1 MEKLSLFQLDLTM
14 HQVWQGSCKLEWSM
28 PLLLGWIMI
37 HALSQIPLVYLCKK
51 IADFIDAI
59 YPFSQ
64 KFNPQNLQSG
74 KLTACYD
81 FTDPFNRC

>member
-1 MEKLSLFQLDLTM
+1 
-14 HQVWQGSCKLEWSM
+14 
-28 PLLLGWIMI
+28 MI

-51 IADFIDAI
+51 VADFIDAI